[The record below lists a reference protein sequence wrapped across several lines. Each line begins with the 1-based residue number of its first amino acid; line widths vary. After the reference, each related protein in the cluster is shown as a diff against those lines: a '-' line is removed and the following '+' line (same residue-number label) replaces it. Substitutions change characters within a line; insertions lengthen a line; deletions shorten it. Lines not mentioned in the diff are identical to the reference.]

1 MAVRRKAP
9 EPFHPAQYEPADMY
23 AVKAVWAGTAN
34 ERQQRRALEWIL
46 NNVCSTYDLSFRPD
60 SQRVTDFAEGK
71 RFVGLQIVKAV
82 KLDLSKLPDQQQPG
96 EQ

>member
-1 MAVRRKAP
+1 MKRKAP
-9 EPFHPAQYEPADMY
+9 EPFHPAEYEKADLY
-23 AVKAVWAGTAN
+23 AVKAMWDGTAN
-34 ERQQRRALEWIL
+34 GNQQRRGLEWIL
-46 NNVCSTYDLSFRPD
+46 NNVCATYDLSFRPD

-82 KLDLSKLPDQQQPG
+82 KLDLSKIPDQQQPG